1 MRRRKRIEES
11 FGWSKIVGGLAQLK
25 VRGLDKVKAVFTFG
39 LVAYNLV
46 RLPRLLHTTGEL
58 CLAAEK

>member
-1 MRRRKRIEES
+1 MRKRKQIEES

-25 VRGLDKVKAVFTFG
+25 VRGLAKVKAVFTLA

-46 RLPRLLHTTGEL
+46 RLPKLLQATGEVRV
-58 CLAAEK
+58 AAG